1 MMNIVHEIMDV
12 WTSEITLI
20 LLERSKNQIET
31 TCAISDLIRGKIM
44 YKNVSDIEKALDACD
59 KLCHLRDFKIL

>member
-20 LLERSKNQIET
+20 LVDRSKNKIET
-31 TCAISDLIRGKIM
+31 TCAISDLIRAKIM
-44 YKNVSDIEKALDACD
+44 
-59 KLCHLRDFKIL
+59 FKRV